1 MDEEHRPR
9 VTASAPRPIRVAR
22 VIARTNVGGPSLQIT
37 ALMRGLDAERFPQDL
52 FRGVVDP
59 GEADYLELRAPDVR
73 STVVPGLGRS
83 VKPLDDVRAF
93 VFLVRELRRLRPTIV
108 HTHTAK
114 GGVLGR
120 LAAVVTRVPIRV
132 HTFHGHLLRGY
143 FSPTVTRAVVAVER
157 GLRPVTTWGVA
168 VGDEVRQDLMDAR
181 ILASGNSSVVAPGV
195 VDPGEVNRA
204 AARRTLGLA
213 DDARVVSFV
222 GRLTTIKRTER
233 FVALARELQDEVADA
248 LFVIIGDGPHREGLE
263 ASAADLTNLRFLGWQ
278 SDMSQ
283 VYAASDLVV
292 LTSDNEG
299 MPVALIEAAM
309 QGVPAVSTD
318 VGAVRQVVDDGT
330 SGMLTAVGDAEA
342 LREATRSLLD
352 DDERRRRM
360 GEAARERARRLFG
373 EQRLVADYQ
382 ALYERLAAADE
393 TTRSSLL
400 TRFRRRA

>member
-1 MDEEHRPR
+1 
-9 VTASAPRPIRVAR
+9 
-22 VIARTNVGGPSLQIT
+22 
-37 ALMRGLDAERFPQDL
+37 
-52 FRGVVDP
+52 
-59 GEADYLELRAPDVR
+59 
-73 STVVPGLGRS
+73 
-83 VKPLDDVRAF
+83 
-93 VFLVRELRRLRPTIV
+93 
-108 HTHTAK
+108 
-114 GGVLGR
+114 
-120 LAAVVTRVPIRV
+120 
-132 HTFHGHLLRGY
+132 
-143 FSPTVTRAVVAVER
+143 
-157 GLRPVTTWGVA
+157 
-168 VGDEVRQDLMDAR
+168 
-181 ILASGNSSVVAPGV
+181 
-195 VDPGEVNRA
+195 
-204 AARRTLGLA
+204 
-213 DDARVVSFV
+213 
-222 GRLTTIKRTER
+222 
-233 FVALARELQDEVADA
+233 
-248 LFVIIGDGPHREGLE
+248 
-263 ASAADLTNLRFLGWQ
+263 
-278 SDMSQ
+278 MSQ